1 MLQRKCENLANDS
14 AFCEVENHNFWQA
27 QSHVEAFKYEDMAE
41 PRTKE
46 KIYKTDDNTDL
57 LKEKLFELR
66 NVLGRVTLATLFITG
81 E

>member
-1 MLQRKCENLANDS
+1 MQMMQD
-14 AFCEVENHNFWQA
+14 FYEVENHDFWKA

-46 KIYKTDDNTDL
+46 KIYKNDDNTDV

-66 NVLGRVTLATLFITG
+66 NFLGRVAIATLFITG
-81 E
+81 N